1 MAVNGSV
8 LPTAT
13 LPGFGVTLMLCS
25 VGGAAAV
32 TLRLAVPLIPE
43 SVAVM
48 VIGPPA
54 AIPFATP
61 VLLTIVAID
70 VLEEDHTELLVTFWV
85 EPSEKCPV
93 AVNGSV
99 LPTATL
105 PGFGVTVMD

>member
-1 MAVNGSV
+1 VNGSV

-25 VGGAAAV
+25 VGGAPAV

-43 SVAVM
+43 SLAVM

-54 AIPFATP
+54 ATPLATP

-70 VLEEDHTELLVTFWV
+70 VFEDVQVEAVVRFCV
-85 EPSEKCPV
+85 EPSE
-93 AVNGSV
+93 
-99 LPTATL
+99 
-105 PGFGVTVMD
+105 